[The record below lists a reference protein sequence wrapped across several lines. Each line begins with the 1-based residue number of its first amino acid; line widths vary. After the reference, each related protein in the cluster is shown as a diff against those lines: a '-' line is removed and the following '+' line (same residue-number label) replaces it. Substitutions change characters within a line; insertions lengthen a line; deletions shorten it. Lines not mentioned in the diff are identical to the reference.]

1 MKKRHYVIFFDFDN
15 TITSYD
21 ILDDIIARFSKDDAW
36 VSLERKWVAG
46 HIGSRECLDG
56 QIRGVGIS
64 KKDLA
69 KYLAKIKVD
78 PAFKKIL
85 RLCDRKKIK
94 KYILSDDFG
103 FIVKGVLKANGIHGL
118 SVFCNSLSFSK
129 GMLVP
134 HFPFL
139 NTACHK
145 CAHCKKG
152 NLISRIGKAAITIY
166 VGDGLSDI
174 CPAECADIVFAKGKL
189 AKHFRKKKLEHIPFK
204 KLSEVYTHL
213 KRSVL

>member
-1 MKKRHYVIFFDFDN
+1 MTKRHYVIFFDFDN
-15 TITSYD
+15 TITTYD
-21 ILDDIIARFSKDDAW
+21 ILDDIIARFSKDDSW
-36 VSLERKWVAG
+36 VSLERKWAAG

-56 QIRGVGIS
+56 QIRGVRIS
-64 KKDLA
+64 RLGLR
-69 KYLAKIKVD
+69 KYISKIKVD

-85 RLCDRKKIK
+85 RLCDKKKIR
-94 KYILSDDFG
+94 KYILSDNFS
-103 FIVKGVLKANGIHGL
+103 FILNGILKANGIHGL
-118 SVFCNSLSFSK
+118 SVHCNKLSFSK
-129 GMLVP
+129 GLLVP
-134 HFPFL
+134 AFPFL
-139 NTACHK
+139 NTECHK

-189 AKHFRKKKLEHIPFK
+189 AKYFRKKKLEHIPFN
-204 KLSEVYTHL
+204 KLSEVYKHL